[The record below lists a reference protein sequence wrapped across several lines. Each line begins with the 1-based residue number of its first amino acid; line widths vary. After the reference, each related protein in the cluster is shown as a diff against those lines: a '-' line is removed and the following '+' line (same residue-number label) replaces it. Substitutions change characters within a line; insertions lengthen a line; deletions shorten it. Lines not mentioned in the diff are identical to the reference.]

1 MNVKNVAKSKCLWNQ
16 IPDQSFCYVRKMI
29 GKMTSSIQAV
39 YLTDFTGIKHKFI
52 KRSSD
57 MLNDNNN
64 YGQWLQLSW

>member
-1 MNVKNVAKSKCLWNQ
+1 
-16 IPDQSFCYVRKMI
+16 MI
-29 GKMTSSIQAV
+29 GKMTSSIQDV
-39 YLTDFTGIKHKFI
+39 YLTDFTGIKQKLI

>member
-1 MNVKNVAKSKCLWNQ
+1 
-16 IPDQSFCYVRKMI
+16 MI